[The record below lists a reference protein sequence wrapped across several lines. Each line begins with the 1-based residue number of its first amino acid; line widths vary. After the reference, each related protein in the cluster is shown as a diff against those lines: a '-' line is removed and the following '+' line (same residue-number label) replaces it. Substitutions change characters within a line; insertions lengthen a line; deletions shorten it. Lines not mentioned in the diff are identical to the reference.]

1 METYHTWVRMFELQ
15 RYYSWIIDR
24 FHISTRAYQLKNF
37 GKDFKFT
44 WLEQRIKPLGFHLVF
59 VTRSQESFNAARRER
74 LKVSGNPGQYDDL
87 SVFVQ
92 EQITMRE
99 LVTESNLPVL
109 NLDISDN
116 DIPRAAERIA
126 DWLEDTGGL
135 WME

>member
-74 LKVSGNPGQYDDL
+74 LKVSGNPGQYGDL

-116 DIPRAAERIA
+116 DIPRAAERIG